1 MGTSIKRSIWIRMAA
16 AIVAVLL
23 FSGVTTMNI
32 IRIDRTQDASVQASA
47 LLDSAQRAEVAHYK
61 WSSNLSNALYAG
73 AEFTGS
79 MDPTTCALGQWIG
92 RAHV

>member
-47 LLDSAQRAEVAHYK
+47 LLDSAQRAE
-61 WSSNLSNALYAG
+61 
-73 AEFTGS
+73 
-79 MDPTTCALGQWIG
+79 IG

>member
-73 AEFTGS
+73 TEFTGS
-79 MDPTTCALGQWIG
+79 FRLRHQ
-92 RAHV
+92 